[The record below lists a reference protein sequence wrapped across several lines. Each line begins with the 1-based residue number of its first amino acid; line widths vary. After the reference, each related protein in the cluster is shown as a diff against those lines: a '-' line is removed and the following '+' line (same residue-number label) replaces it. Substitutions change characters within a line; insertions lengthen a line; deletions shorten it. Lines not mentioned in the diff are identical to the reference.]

1 MKPLERMAKANYE
14 AESGDGSWDLVSEL
28 SQKKLMQ
35 YMRAA
40 LLALAEAE
48 LPEDVT
54 QAGNDAACDAD
65 SGPDIYPTDRAFRAI
80 CRSIANEGGRN
91 GANT

>member
-1 MKPLERMAKANYE
+1 MTPLEIMAAANYE

-48 LPEDVT
+48 LPNRMEFQRGKETVILHPNNGCSK
-54 QAGNDAACDAD
+54 AL
-65 SGPDIYPTDRAFRAI
+65 FRKFCHA
-80 CRSIANEGGRN
+80 IANEGGGDGNRS
-91 GANT
+91 